1 MPVSEENEAVL
12 KGKVPKANNQD
23 KQNSDDDM
31 PVNAEDIKMG
41 LNGDIERQFKMLG
54 FTDAGK
60 VPRHHFVSGVD
71 VVLPMRGTK
80 NERAF
85 AALVAEMIETNKV
98 MIGKII
104 ERKNADPKLVG
115 LFPHI
120 NKKRPLLYLAQLP
133 TAEDLR
139 DYQFPSLVASTN
151 A

>member
-1 MPVSEENEAVL
+1 
-12 KGKVPKANNQD
+12 
-23 KQNSDDDM
+23 
-31 PVNAEDIKMG
+31 MG
-41 LNGDIERQFKMLG
+41 LNGDVERQFKMLG
-54 FTDAGK
+54 FTDASK
-60 VPRHHFVSGVD
+60 VPRHHFVAGVD
-71 VVLPMRGTK
+71 VVLPIRGSK

-85 AALVAEMIETNKV
+85 AALVAEMLSSKKV

-120 NKKRPLLYLAQLP
+120 NKKSPLLYLAQLP

-151 A
+151 AQREAAANFIDALDLTAEGEEKVDPKMTFNPAL

>member
-1 MPVSEENEAVL
+1 M
-12 KGKVPKANNQD
+12 K
-23 KQNSDDDM
+23 NSDDDQ

-41 LNGDIERQFKMLG
+41 LNGDVERQFKMLG
-54 FTDAGK
+54 FTDTSK

-71 VVLPMRGTK
+71 VVLPIRGSK

-85 AALVAEMIETNKV
+85 AALVVEMIETSKV

-104 ERKNADPKLVG
+104 ERKNAEPKLVG

-133 TAEDLR
+133 TAEDIR
-139 DYQFPSLVASTN
+139 DY
-151 A
+151 